1 MMDFKLV
8 DSIQPAF
15 DPELY
20 VVEEGL
26 RQAAE
31 VAFALR
37 QPLLLMGEPGTG
49 KTRFAQKLAYEL
61 SRKNDKFRFGEKPLT
76 FHTKTNSGAR
86 DLFYIYDSLAHFQSA
101 NIRRDAGQA
110 MPETADFIAL
120 QALGMAIA
128 QTNPEQITHPKLR
141 AGLPDTPQSTV
152 VLIDEIDKAPRD
164 FPNDILNE
172 IEDQEFAIREL
183 DNLKIKRNDAAPIMV
198 LMTSNSEKN
207 LPDAFL
213 RRCVFYHIPFPAHEQ
228 LLVIA
233 RSALGKAA
241 EPLEKNLDELVSR
254 FETVRKKAARKAP
267 GTAELLAWL
276 RVIGMQELQNLDTP
290 EGKRKMRDNLA
301 ILVKTKE
308 DYDAVQDV
316 FQ

>member
-8 DSIQPAF
+8 DSLQPAF

-61 SRKNDKFRFGEKPLT
+61 SQKKHKFHFRDKPLT

-101 NIRRDAGQA
+101 NIRRDAGAA

-120 QALGMAIA
+120 QALGLAIA
-128 QTNPEQITHPKLR
+128 QTNPDQITNPKLR
-141 AGLPDTPQSTV
+141 QGLLDTPQSTV

-213 RRCVFYHIPFPAHEQ
+213 RRCVFYHIPFPNHDQ

-233 RSALGKAA
+233 RSALGEA
-241 EPLEKNLDELVSR
+241 
-254 FETVRKKAARKAP
+254 VRKKAARKAP

-276 RVIGMQELQNLDTP
+276 RVIGMQDIQNLDTE

-316 FQ
+316 FK